1 MTELQPSVELF
12 ALNSEVLAWD
22 GALGE
27 AQLGSVQQLQILLQ
41 LAWHLRQR
49 DTARALLLVDQA
61 RVGLSGLSL
70 PERQRQRA
78 GARLDLVE
86 AESHWLFAR
95 PQPAE
100 QLLRRAF
107 VAFELAED
115 RAGMADARSLLVSVF
130 SDAGRPQERDQT
142 LEHCLLDSRAS
153 GDSQRLAVALARR
166 LLFAAF
172 RDARAAGQSLA
183 QTEELQGEPGPGVLA
198 SLASVRAVV
207 AGYTGELGA
216 SIGHFMQAYE
226 AAQATGQLR
235 FAVLSASNGADSF
248 ASLGDLDAALEWD
261 ERALL
266 LARSSGWPGMLGLAL
281 TQTGHVLRLLG
292 RLGDA
297 RENLLAALQVMS
309 GLTSSNN
316 YAMVLQA
323 LGELQLD
330 LGDATDALQQFER
343 AEACAAAL
351 GEPIAQL
358 RSWRGQADALGRLG
372 QPDAALS
379 KIEAALALVRAQGN
393 VEEQIKVLRVMA
405 ELHRCHAL
413 PAPPGMRAAS
423 ACLHFLQQAQA
434 AAASIAGFASPGEL
448 LDELARAC
456 AEAGEYRLAYQH
468 AVAAGQARDSRRVTE
483 GRNRAI
489 ALQVRQDTQRAH
501 AEAELQRQL
510 AQTEARRAQSLLE
523 TSQMLE
529 ALGHIGREITACLDA
544 DAVFASLHRHVH
556 RLLDASFFGVCLL
569 DEATRSLRLVFGFEH
584 GQALPLRELSLDAP
598 DSSFARCARERA
610 PVLLDQPA
618 AEDGGVIPG
627 TLDTLSLMYFPLLA
641 GERLLGV
648 MSVQSTRARAYG
660 EREQSIMQALC
671 GYGAIALDN
680 AQAYRQ
686 LEAATAA
693 KSQFLAHMSHEIRTP
708 MNAVLGMLELL
719 QNTELNERQLDY
731 ARKASGAARSLLGL
745 INDIL
750 DFSKIEADK
759 MVLEPQP
766 FALARL
772 LSELSAIISAQA
784 GAKAVALSWQVDPAV
799 PPVLLGD
806 ALRLQQVLI
815 NLLSNALKFTERGEV
830 RLEIRLL
837 SLKEGK
843 ARLYFGVQDSGI
855 GIAPE
860 HQQRIFEGFSQ
871 AEASTTRR
879 FGGTGLGLSICRR
892 LVELMGGTLTLHSRL
907 GEGSCFCFELDL
919 PVAEGQALL
928 ATPTRLV
935 KPRALQG
942 LRILLVEDNE
952 LNQQVAMELLGA
964 AGAQVSLAVN
974 GQLALDRLRDQLGA
988 EAEFDAVLMD
998 LQMPV
1003 MDGFAATRL
1012 IRAQAPAGLGLS
1024 ELPIIAMT
1032 ANAMDSDREACRVCG
1047 MNDHVGKPFDMS
1059 ELSTKLLLL
1068 CARGPASGAGEDAE
1082 EDAKAD
1088 TESDSEGDAATEPSE
1103 PQFTRLLVP
1112 PALQD
1117 HALAWGLDAQALM
1130 DRFMGKAPLYVRLVS
1145 SFHGKAAALPQ
1156 QLDQLLAQGQLAE
1169 AELAVHSLKGLA
1181 ATLGADAL
1189 AALAAE
1195 GEACL
1200 KDRRLPPD
1208 DWAPRLAHAL
1218 AHDPAWLLDLAERL
1232 AALHAAAATLTP
1244 PPGDAP

>member
-12 ALNSEVLAWD
+12 ALNSEVAVWEA
-22 GALGE
+22 ALPQAE
-27 AQLGSVQQLQILLQ
+27 AGSAARLQLLLL

-49 DTARALLLVDQA
+49 HSARALELAQQA
-61 RVGLSGLSL
+61 RQLLAAL
-70 PERQRQRA
+70 PVPEVARLRIA
-78 GARLDLVE
+78 ARLDLVE
-86 AESHWLFAR
+86 AEVHWLFAR
-95 PQPAE
+95 PLPAE
-100 QLLRRAF
+100 QGLLRALA
-107 VAFELAED
+107 AFEAAAD
-115 RAGMADARSLLVSVF
+115 RAGMADARSLHVSIC
-130 SDAGRPQERDQT
+130 SDAGRPRERDEL
-142 LEHCLLDSRAS
+142 LEQCLADCRAA
-153 GDSQRLAVALARR
+153 GDPQRLAVVLARR

-183 QTEELQGEPGPGVLA
+183 QTEELQGEHGPGVLA
-198 SLASVRAVV
+198 GLASVRAVV

-261 ERALL
+261 ERALQ
-266 LARSSGWPGMLGLAL
+266 LARACGWPAMLGLAL
-281 TQTGHVLRLLG
+281 TQIGHVLRLLG

-297 RENLLAALQVMS
+297 RENLLAALPVMS
-309 GLTSSNN
+309 GLTGSAN

-330 LGDATDALQQFER
+330 LGDAADALQQFER

-372 QPDAALS
+372 RPEQALH
-379 KIEAALALVRAQGN
+379 KIEAALSLVCEQGN

-405 ELHRCHAL
+405 ELHRSHSL

-434 AAASIAGFASPGEL
+434 AAATIAGFSMPSEL

-456 AEAGEYRLAYQH
+456 ADAGEHRLAYQH
-468 AVAAGQARDSRRVTE
+468 AVAAGQARDSRLVTE

-510 AQTEARRAQSLLE
+510 AQTEARRAQALLE

-569 DEATRSLRLVFGFEH
+569 DETQRSLRLVFGVEN
-584 GQALPLRELSLDAP
+584 GTVLPTHEVSLDAL
-598 DSSFARCARERA
+598 DSSFARCARERE
-610 PVLLDQPA
+610 PVLIDLPA
-618 AEDGGVIPG
+618 RDEAGSPIPG
-627 TLDTLSLMYFPLLA
+627 TLATLSLMFFPLLS

-648 MSVQSTRARAYG
+648 MSVQSPHVHAYG
-660 EREQSIMQALC
+660 ERERSIMQALC

-680 AQAYRQ
+680 ARAYRQ

-708 MNAVLGMLELL
+708 MNAVLGMLQLL
-719 QNTELNERQLDY
+719 QNTELDARQLDY
-731 ARKASGAARSLLGL
+731 AGKASGAARSLLGL

-750 DFSKIEADK
+750 DFSKIEANK

-766 FALARL
+766 FALAQL
-772 LSELSAIISAQA
+772 LAELSAIISAQA
-784 GAKAVALSWQVDPAV
+784 GAKAVALCWQVDAAV

-837 SLKEGK
+837 ELNAGL

-892 LVELMGGTLTLHSRL
+892 LVQLMGGELSLHSRV
-907 GEGSCFCFELDL
+907 GEGSCFAFELSL
-919 PVAEGQALL
+919 PVADAQ
-928 ATPTRLV
+928 TPSAQTLQ
-935 KPRALQG
+935 PASAHGLQG
-942 LRILLVEDNE
+942 LRLLLVEDND
-952 LNQQVAMELLGA
+952 LNQQVAMELLSA
-964 AGAQVSLAVN
+964 AGASVTLAVN
-974 GQLALDRLRDQLGA
+974 GQLALDRLRAQPGDA
-988 EAEFDAVLMD
+988 PEFDAVLMD

-1047 MNDHVGKPFDMS
+1047 MNDHVGKPFEMS
-1059 ELSTKLLLL
+1059 ELSAKLLHW
-1068 CARGPASGAGEDAE
+1068 CGRAAPAVEAPESREETEAE
-1082 EDAKAD
+1082 A
-1088 TESDSEGDAATEPSE
+1088 E
-1103 PQFTRLLVP
+1103 PQFIRLLLP
-1112 PALQD
+1112 PELQQ

-1130 DRFMGKAPLYVRLVS
+1130 DRFMGKAPLYLRLVS
-1145 SFHGKAAALPQ
+1145 SFHGKAAALPAQ
-1156 QLDQLLAQGQLAE
+1156 LAELLDQGLLAE
-1169 AELAVHSLKGLA
+1169 AELALHSLKGLA

-1195 GEACL
+1195 GETCL
-1200 KDRRLPPD
+1200 KQGQAPEPG
-1208 DWAPRLAHAL
+1208 WAPRLMVAL
-1218 AHDPAWLLDLAERL
+1218 ANDPDWLLDLAQRL
-1232 AALHAAAATLTP
+1232 AALHAAAQAAPSTTAIP
-1244 PPGDAP
+1244 PPSDAP